1 MSKYQETFK
10 RYEMKYLI
18 SEMNYKQLRQ
28 ILQGRL
34 KADKYG
40 MTTICNIYFD
50 TPDRKL
56 IRTSLEK
63 PVYKEKLRL
72 RSYGTPTERD
82 TVFIEIKKKY
92 NGVVYKRRESMELT
106 EAERYLYDGNPIGK
120 DTQIMKEIDWF
131 LKYYRNLEPA
141 MYISYDR
148 VALYGAEE
156 PELRIT
162 FDSNLLFREEEL
174 LLECGG
180 WGSPI
185 LAEGQRLMEIKIP
198 GAMPLWLSHILDELD
213 IYPVTFS
220 KYGKGYLNSLQT
232 VTATKGEDFKK
243 IKIVEAVDMI
253 RTDIK
258 KTAADNYIGKYAN
271 SYDNKCLLITA
282 IKGYFSGLEDSNIVA
297 SGTSSVEIDI
307 DAQETYLKSI
317 GKDTTQMSEQEI
329 KTATTA
335 DKVFLK
341 SSISILDA
349 IEDIDLNITI

>member
-18 SEMNYKQLRQ
+18 SEMNYKLLRQ

-40 MTTICNIYFD
+40 ITTICNIYFD

-72 RSYGTPTERD
+72 RSYGTPSERD

-92 NGVVYKRRESMELT
+92 NGVVYKRRESMELI
-106 EAERYLYDGNPIGK
+106 EAERYLYDGKPIGK
-120 DTQIMKEIDWF
+120 DTQIMREIDWF

-198 GAMPLWLSHILDELD
+198 GAMPLWLSHILDEFD

-232 VTATKGEDFKK
+232 VKSKDLKGVK
-243 IKIVEAVDMI
+243 I
-253 RTDIK
+253 
-258 KTAADNYIGKYAN
+258 YA
-271 SYDNKCLLITA
+271 
-282 IKGYFSGLEDSNIVA
+282 
-297 SGTSSVEIDI
+297 
-307 DAQETYLKSI
+307 
-317 GKDTTQMSEQEI
+317 
-329 KTATTA
+329 
-335 DKVFLK
+335 
-341 SSISILDA
+341 
-349 IEDIDLNITI
+349 